1 MVLQAYQN
9 DLLIYEKK
17 DVTSCTSITAADI
30 APGRT
35 LLKIWVPG
43 ASVPSRDI
51 WIYFHRP

>member
-17 DVTSCTSITAADI
+17 DATSCTNITAADI

-51 WIYFHRP
+51 WINIV